1 MQELINK
8 MKELG
13 YETIHEIDETTFIA
27 SHKDVYV
34 YVKKVVD
41 EQLKPDLITSITY
54 DAMGTDPMPRY
65 AWITNGANNSY
76 VLVEEEKA
84 ISEITPV
91 IDGEEKFNFGR
102 RQLTERDIWS
112 IKKYQELQEKFDGIH
127 EMIYGMKDHVNN
139 SNDAIDEFCKL
150 IFMEVFR
157 LNHPDYILRGGE
169 LEGRIFG
176 DIFWYENLEKLEKEE
191 DKKKAVQD
199 IREAFKIVKNHEDYV
214 ATLDDGSKAAIFSV
228 DEYIK
233 LENPTIYTTVLKTL
247 QDLGQI
253 KTEGGDKPGTL
264 LDLTGDVAG
273 RVFDVLLRGKFENKG
288 GMGIYLT
295 PRQVTEAAAEMVVY
309 DLTKGGAGKLIEID
323 PKTGY
328 PTFKVGDLCC
338 GSAGFLI
345 KMLQEIKNHMLTRIG
360 GDRKHYKEVFEMMK
374 EHSFIGA
381 DNSPGMVLKARLNM
395 AMNGAVKCPIFQ
407 TRNSLMTENL
417 EPETFNVIITN
428 PPFKK
433 DGISKQIK
441 KGEKGNTVID
451 NQDGVEIITK
461 YSEDIDEDWQNR
473 MNSDKLSLG
482 SKPDSKGKWKQVNS
496 IDPAVLFIDRNL
508 QLLKKGGLLMIVVP
522 DGILSNSGDKYVREY
537 IMGKKNSV
545 TGEFEG
551 GKAILKAV
559 VSLPQETFGLS
570 GAGAKTS
577 LLYLKKK
584 EHPGEKQ
591 GPVFMAV
598 ADEVGFTVKKNVEI
612 QLGDNHNDL
621 LKIVEA
627 YKKGIPVEEE

>member
-1 MQELINK
+1 MQELK
-8 MKELG
+8 DKVKKLG
-13 YETIHEIDETTFIA
+13 YETIQEIDETTFRA
-27 SHKDVYV
+27 NHKEVYV
-34 YVKKVVD
+34 YVKKVED

-54 DAMGTDPMPRY
+54 DAMGTEPMSTY
-65 AWITNGANNSY
+65 AWITNGTNNSY
-76 VLVEEEKA
+76 ILVEEEKA
-84 ISEITPV
+84 ISEIPPV
-91 IDGEEKFNFGR
+91 IEGEEKFNFGK

-112 IKKYQELQEKFDGIH
+112 IHKYQELQEKFDAIH

-169 LEGRIFG
+169 LEGKRFG
-176 DIFWYENLEKLEKEE
+176 DIFKYEYIEKAE
-191 DKKKAVQD
+191 DKNKAIQE

-214 ATLDDGSKAAIFSV
+214 ATLDDGSKAAIFSA

-233 LENPTIYTTVLKTL
+233 LENPTIYTAVLNTL
-247 QDLGQI
+247 QDLGPI
-253 KTEGGDKPGTL
+253 KVEGVERPGTL

-273 RVFDVLLRGKFENKG
+273 RVFDVMLRGKFENKG

-295 PRQVTEAAAEMVVY
+295 PRQVTEAAVEMVMH
-309 DLTKGGAGKLIEID
+309 DLTQINKSGKLVEKD
-323 PKTGY
+323 FKTGY
-328 PTFKVGDLCC
+328 PKFKVGDLCC

-345 KMLQEIKNHMLTRIG
+345 KMLQEIKSYMLTRIG
-360 GDRKHYKEVFEMMK
+360 GSTKDHEQFFNLMK

-395 AMNGAVKCPIFQ
+395 AMNGAAKCPIFQ
-407 TRNSLMTENL
+407 TRNSLMTDNL
-417 EPETFNVIITN
+417 KPETFDAIITN
-428 PPFKK
+428 PPFAK
-433 DGISKQIK
+433 GGVSKTIK
-441 KGEKGNTVID
+441 KGKTTIENPEGI
-451 NQDGVEIITK
+451 EILNR
-461 YSEDIDEDWQNR
+461 YSMDIDDDGQNK
-473 MNSDKLSLG
+473 MNPDELSLG

-508 QLLKKGGLLMIVVP
+508 QLLKKGGLLMIVIP

-559 VSLPQETFGLS
+559 ISLPQETFSLS

-598 ADEVGFTVKKNVEI
+598 ADEVGFTVKQNVEI
-612 QLGDNHNDL
+612 QLGDDHNDL

-627 YKKGIPVEEE
+627 YKKGIPEDEE

>member
-1 MQELINK
+1 MKELINK
-8 MKELG
+8 VKNLG
-13 YETIHEIDETTFIA
+13 YEAIQEIDETTFMA
-27 SHKDVYV
+27 SHKEVYV
-34 YVKKVVD
+34 YVKKVDD

-54 DAMGTDPMPRY
+54 DAMGTGPMSTY
-65 AWITNGANNSY
+65 AWITNGTNNSY
-76 VLVEEEKA
+76 ILVEKEKA
-84 ISEITPV
+84 ISEIPPV
-91 IDGEEKFNFGR
+91 IEGEEKFNFGK

-112 IKKYQELQEKFDGIH
+112 IHKYQELQEKFDGIH

-157 LNHPDYILRGGE
+157 LNHPDYILRGGD
-169 LEGRIFG
+169 LEGKRFG
-176 DIFWYENLEKLEKEE
+176 DIFRYENIEKSEKPE
-191 DKKKAVQD
+191 DKNKAVQD

-214 ATLDDGSKAAIFSV
+214 ATLDDGSKAAIFSA

-233 LENPTIYTTVLKTL
+233 LENPTIYTAVLNTL
-247 QDLGQI
+247 QDLGPI
-253 KTEGGDKPGTL
+253 KVEGVERPGTL

-295 PRQVTEAAAEMVVY
+295 PRQVTEAAAEMVLF
-309 DLTKGGAGKLIEID
+309 DLTKDGSGKLVEID
-323 PKTGY
+323 SKTGY

-345 KMLQEIKNHMLTRIG
+345 KMLQEIKNHMLTKLG
-360 GDRKHYKEVFEMMK
+360 GRNIKHYEEIFELMK
-374 EHSFIGA
+374 EHSFVGA

-417 EPETFNVIITN
+417 EPETFDAIITN
-428 PPFKK
+428 PPF
-433 DGISKQIK
+433 SKTGVSKTIK
-441 KGEKGNTVID
+441 KGNTTID
-451 NQDGVEIITK
+451 NPEGIEIITK
-461 YSEDIDEDWQNR
+461 YSEDIDDDGQNK
-473 MNSDKLSLG
+473 MNPDKLALG

-508 QLLKKGGLLMIVVP
+508 QLLKKGGLLMIVIP

-537 IMGKKNSV
+537 IMGKKNDV

-559 VSLPQETFGLS
+559 VSLPSETFSLS

-598 ADEVGFTVKKNVEI
+598 ADEVGFTVKQNVEI
-612 QLGDNHNDL
+612 QLGDDHNDL

-627 YKKGIPVEEE
+627 YKKGMPEHVE

>member
-8 MKELG
+8 VKKLG
-13 YETIHEIDETTFIA
+13 YEAIHEIDETTFRA
-27 SHKDVYV
+27 SHKEVYV
-34 YVKKVVD
+34 YVKKVED

-54 DAMGTDPMPRY
+54 DAMGTNPMSTY
-65 AWITNGANNSY
+65 AWITNGTNNSY
-76 VLVEEEKA
+76 ILVEEEKT
-84 ISEITPV
+84 ISEIPPV
-91 IDGEEKFNFGR
+91 IEGEEKFNFGK

-112 IKKYQELQEKFDGIH
+112 IHKYQELQEKFDGIH

-169 LEGRIFG
+169 LEGRRFD
-176 DIFWYENLEKLEKEE
+176 DIFRYENIEKSEKAE
-191 DKKKAVQD
+191 DKNKAVQD

-214 ATLDDGSKAAIFSV
+214 ATLDDGSKAAIFSA

-233 LENPTIYTTVLKTL
+233 LENPTIYTAVLNTL
-247 QDLGQI
+247 QDLGPI
-253 KTEGGDKPGTL
+253 KVEGVERPGTL

-309 DLTKGGAGKLIEID
+309 DLTKDGAGKLIEID

-345 KMLQEIKNHMLTRIG
+345 KMLQEIKNHMLTKLG
-360 GDRKHYKEVFEMMK
+360 GNTKHYEEVFELMK

-417 EPETFNVIITN
+417 EPETFDAIITN
-428 PPFKK
+428 PPF
-433 DGISKQIK
+433 SKTGVSKEIK
-441 KGEKGNTVID
+441 KGNTKIE
-451 NQDGVEIITK
+451 NTEGIEIIKT
-461 YSEDIDEDWQNR
+461 YSDDIDADGQNK
-473 MNSDKLSLG
+473 MNTDKLSLG

-508 QLLKKGGLLMIVVP
+508 QLLKKGGLLMIVIP

-559 VSLPQETFGLS
+559 ISLPSETFSLS

-598 ADEVGFTVKKNVEI
+598 ADEVGFTVKQNVEI
-612 QLGDNHNDL
+612 QLGDDHNDL
-621 LKIVEA
+621 LKIVDA
-627 YKKGIPVEEE
+627 YKKGVPEDAE

>member
-1 MQELINK
+1 MQELMNK
-8 MKELG
+8 VKKLG
-13 YETIHEIDETTFIA
+13 YEAIKEIDETTLIA
-27 SHKDVYV
+27 SHKEVYV
-34 YVKKVVD
+34 YVKKVED
-41 EQLKPDLITSITY
+41 EQLKSDLITSITY
-54 DAMGTDPMPRY
+54 DAMGTDPMSTY
-65 AWITNGANNSY
+65 VWITNGTNNSY
-76 VLVEEEKA
+76 ILVEEEKA
-84 ISEITPV
+84 ISEIPPV

-112 IKKYQELQEKFDGIH
+112 IHKYQELQEKFDGIH

-150 IFMEVFR
+150 IFMEVFK
-157 LNHPDYILRGGE
+157 LNHPGYILRGGK
-169 LEGRIFG
+169 LDGKRFD
-176 DIFWYENLEKLEKEE
+176 DIFRYENIEMSEKQE
-191 DKKKAVQD
+191 DKNKAVQD

-214 ATLDDGSKAAIFSV
+214 ATLDDGSKAAIFSA

-233 LENPTIYTTVLKTL
+233 LENPNIYTAVLNTL
-247 QDLGQI
+247 QDLGPI
-253 KTEGGDKPGTL
+253 KVDGVERPGTL

-295 PRQVTEAAAEMVVY
+295 PRQVTEAAAEMVVH
-309 DLTKGGAGKLIEID
+309 DLTKDGAGKLIEID
-323 PKTGY
+323 AKTGY

-345 KMLQEIKNHMLTRIG
+345 KMLQEIKNHMLTKLG
-360 GDRKHYKEVFEMMK
+360 GDTKHYEKVFELMK

-417 EPETFNVIITN
+417 EPESFDVIITN
-428 PPFKK
+428 PPF
-433 DGISKQIK
+433 SKNGVSKTIK
-441 KGEKGNTVID
+441 KGKTTID
-451 NQDGVEIITK
+451 NPEGIEIIIK
-461 YSEDIDEDWQNR
+461 YSEDIDDDGQNK
-473 MNSDKLSLG
+473 MNTDRLSLG

-496 IDPAVLFIDRNL
+496 IDPAVLFIDRNI

-537 IMGKKNSV
+537 IMGKKNPV

-598 ADEVGFTVKKNVEI
+598 ADEVGFTVKQNVEI
-612 QLGDNHNDL
+612 QLGDDHNDL

-627 YKKGIPVEEE
+627 YKKGIPEDVE